1 MQLVWRIAMIPMKEI
16 RRRAAG
22 LGIRDVDKMDRTQR
36 IRAIQVR
43 EGHTPC
49 YNTPWCKP
57 EWKEHCAWKDECG
70 AEDYFPD

>member
-1 MQLVWRIAMIPMKEI
+1 MISIKEI
-16 RRRAAG
+16 RRRAHE
-22 LGIRDVDKMDRTQR
+22 LGIQGADKMNRTQLFR
-36 IRAIQVR
+36 DIQVK

-57 EWKEHCAWKDECG
+57 EWKEHCAWRDECD